1 MGLSSAAGG
10 SRLVELVEVDVER
23 EQPIAPGRP
32 VWRRWRAGLG
42 FAMLAIAA
50 CAGPLLQP
58 AATSPSGPAA
68 TALPTMAAATTAT
81 TAGRPAPSPTA
92 PAGPFPVATPTAA
105 HSWAS
110 LGAVQPLWLD
120 YSAGLAGGLFADPAD
135 PRRLAYCAPAA
146 IYRSLDGGASWSAIP
161 TTGVAGA
168 AAATGYSLPRIGS
181 EQAAPPCRFAVLDP
195 DHSQSIYAVFA
206 TVQQPQDAP
215 PPEFLG
221 GFFTSDGGQTWQ
233 PVPVPPE
240 TTMGQF
246 GGFRLAG
253 HAVQALFR
261 TAPPAVAG
269 PGAPATLQVPL
280 PIVEQTSDGGVTWVV
295 ASLACP
301 PAGPCVTWGSLPSGI
316 GSCAMHGYDQ
326 TLYFSPDGGRTWASP
341 DWPRGANA
349 CNPNQLAAL
358 SPSMVVLASGGIEE
372 GGAFPLRLSLDGG
385 RTWQAV
391 GLPPLPPPATPGVFL
406 GLQLLPDGRL
416 LATDGHTVWYL
427 LAPGMSQ
434 WCRAIPGTLPA
445 STRIVQVAG
454 DQLWWLEATRDRGA
468 GNDARPVPHNLSL
481 ADLACSASS

>member
-81 TAGRPAPSPTA
+81 ATGLPAASPTA
-92 PAGPFPVATPTAA
+92 LVGSSPGLTPTAA
-105 HSWAS
+105 RSWAS

-120 YSAGLAGGLFADPAD
+120 YSAGLAGGLYARPAD
-135 PRRLAYCAPAA
+135 PLRLAYCAPGA

-161 TTGVAGA
+161 TTSVAGA
-168 AAATGYSLPRIGS
+168 AAATGYPLPSAGS
-181 EQAAPPCRFAVLDP
+181 GQAAPACRFAVLDP
-195 DHSQSIYAVFA
+195 DHPQSIYAVFI
-206 TVQQPQDAP
+206 TVRQPQDAP

-261 TAPPAVAG
+261 TAPPAVTG
-269 PGAPATLQVPL
+269 PGAPATLPVPL
-280 PIVEQTSDGGVTWVV
+280 PIVEQTSDGGTTWAA

-301 PAGPCVTWGSLPSGI
+301 PAGPCVTWGSLPSGT

-326 TLYFSPDGGRTWASP
+326 TLYFSLDGGRTWASP
-341 DWPRGANA
+341 DWPRGVNA

-358 SPSMVVLASGGIEE
+358 SPSTAALVSGGIEE
-372 GGAFPLRLSLDGG
+372 GGTFPLRLSLDGG
-385 RTWQAV
+385 RTWQVV

-416 LATDGHTVWYL
+416 LATDGRAAWYL
-427 LAPGMSQ
+427 LAPGTSQ

-445 STRIVQVAG
+445 STRIVQVVG
-454 DQLWWLEATRDRGA
+454 DQLWWLEAAGGQGTGNGA
-468 GNDARPVPHNLSL
+468 LPVPHNLPL

>member
-1 MGLSSAAGG
+1 
-10 SRLVELVEVDVER
+10 
-23 EQPIAPGRP
+23 
-32 VWRRWRAGLG
+32 
-42 FAMLAIAA
+42 MLALLALAVGA

-58 AATSPSGPAA
+58 ATTPGAPAASPSAPAA
-68 TALPTMAAATTAT
+68 TTLPAVTAT
-81 TAGRPAPSPTA
+81 AAGQPAASSTAVAGASPL
-92 PAGPFPVATPTAA
+92 PTPTAA
-105 HSWAS
+105 RAWAS

-135 PRRLAYCAPAA
+135 PRRLAYCAPGA

-161 TTGVAGA
+161 TSGVAPA
-168 AAATGYSLPRIGS
+168 AAATGYPLPRAGS
-181 EQAAPPCRFAVLDP
+181 GQAAPACRFAVLDP
-195 DHSQSIYAVFA
+195 DHPQSIYAVFV

-240 TTMGQF
+240 TTMGHF

-261 TAPPAVAG
+261 TAPPAVTG
-269 PGAPATLQVPL
+269 PGAPATLQVPP
-280 PIVEQTSDGGVTWVV
+280 PIVEQTSDGGATWTE
-295 ASLACP
+295 ASPACP

-326 TLYFSPDGGRTWASP
+326 TLYFSLDGGRTWASP
-341 DWPRGANA
+341 DWPRGVNA

-358 SPSMVVLASGGIEE
+358 SPSMVALASGGIEE
-372 GGAFPLRLSLDGG
+372 GGTFPLRLSIDGG
-385 RTWQAV
+385 RTWQV
-391 GLPPLPPPATPGVFL
+391 IGLPPLPPPATPGVFL

-416 LATDGHTVWYL
+416 LATDGHSAWYL
-427 LAPGMSQ
+427 LAPGTSQ
-434 WCRAIPGTLPA
+434 WCRVIPGTLPA

-454 DQLWWLEATRDRGA
+454 DQLWWLEAAADQG
-468 GNDARPVPHNLSL
+468 ARPVPHNLSL
-481 ADLACSASS
+481 ADLACSTSI